1 MKLELLVL
9 NFKIDFLFLLSRPKT
24 RGCACTWQHTTTDL
38 HLTLN
43 PLPPPSSWECASNNT

>member
-9 NFKIDFLFLLSRPKT
+9 NFKIDFLFLLSRLGDRRHT
-24 RGCACTWQHTTTDL
+24 TTWQHTTTDL